1 MKWMF
6 YLTNAVSRFSA
17 FFILTFILSTLLFFT
32 GCRSNNQTE
41 IPAQNQPPL
50 FPENAAES
58 AFEVPAPNINLANP
72 LVVSQRPEDAAT
84 CAEINEKIEKS
95 PFSNARWGVFAVSL
109 KDGRVVCSLDG
120 RKLFNPAS
128 IQKTLTA
135 VVALDKLGADYR
147 WKTSIYGNDEISAD
161 GVLNG
166 DLIIYGEGAPDFNTE
181 ALENLVG
188 QLQAKGLKRVSGNV
202 VGDSSYFRGDP
213 IGDGWTWNELQ
224 WYYGAEASALSF
236 NENQAFI
243 NVENGVGRATTD
255 YLQVTVGNPTA
266 INGSSGGEANKD
278 ANKNANYEAGGI
290 KRGLD
295 DNNFYVWGKVKNF
308 GARVSVANPAGL
320 VAKNL
325 KESLLKKGIAV
336 DGEPQSRDWKSA
348 DALDA
353 AKARELAAVQSAPL
367 VEIVKRMNKHS
378 VNLYAE
384 LILRTIGKR
393 FGDTVPNDIQLP
405 QNVRGDDTS
414 GAAVMKRWLL
424 EHKIAADDAQIAD
437 GSGLSRLDFVSPE
450 TFARAFIAAAQ
461 SASAQAFADSLPI
474 SATDGTLGGR
484 LGKAKGKVIAKTGT
498 ITFVNSLAGYA
509 AADNGEVLAFAVITN
524 NETRQKGVTNVI
536 DAAVMT
542 LVTGAKGEN
551 KDENENKNVIANE
564 PKNANVTNSNQANSF
579 YERNLAN
586 GTRGN

>member
-1 MKWMF
+1 MF
-6 YLTNAVSRFSA
+6 YLTNAVTRFSA
-17 FFILTFILSTLLFFT
+17 FFIFAALFTTFLIFT
-32 GCRSNNQTE
+32 GCRSTNETE
-41 IPAQNQPPL
+41 TAAQNQLPILPD
-50 FPENAAES
+50 NAAEPV
-58 AFEVPAPNINLANP
+58 FDVPAPNINLANP
-72 LVVSQRPEDAAT
+72 LVISQRPEDTAM

-95 PFSNARWGVFAVSL
+95 PFVNARWGVFAVSL
-109 KDGRVVCSLDG
+109 KDGRVVCSIDG

-135 VVALDKLGADYR
+135 IVALDKLGADYR
-147 WKTSIYGNDEISAD
+147 WKTGVYSAGEIDAN
-161 GVLNG
+161 GILNG
-166 DLIIYGEGAPDFNTE
+166 DLIVYGEGAPDFDSKG
-181 ALENLVG
+181 LENLVE
-188 QLQAKGLKRVSGNV
+188 QLQAKGLKRVTGNI

-243 NVENGVGRATTD
+243 NVENGVGHATTD
-255 YLQVTVGNPTA
+255 YLQVTVGNPTS
-266 INGSSGGEANKD
+266 INSDKKGNKEP
-278 ANKNANYEAGGI
+278 NYEAGGI

-308 GARVSVANPAGL
+308 GARVSVVNPAGL
-320 VAKNL
+320 VSKNL
-325 KESLLKKGIAV
+325 KESLQKRGITV
-336 DGEPQSRDWKSA
+336 DGESSSRDWKSA
-348 DALDA
+348 EALDVSEA
-353 AKARELAAVQSAPL
+353 NELASVQSQAL

-384 LILRTIGKR
+384 LLLRTIGKR

-450 TFARAFIAAAQ
+450 QFARAFIAAAQ
-461 SASAQAFADSLPI
+461 SNYAQPFSDSLPI
-474 SATDGTLGGR
+474 AATDGTLGGR

-509 AADNGEVLAFAVITN
+509 ATESGEVLAFVVITN
-524 NETRQKGVTNVI
+524 NETKQKGVTNLI

-542 LVTGAKGEN
+542 LVTGAKGN
-551 KDENENKNVIANE
+551 GVDENDNENTS
-564 PKNANVTNSNQANSF
+564 KNANVTNSNQANSF
-579 YERNLAN
+579 YERNLSN
-586 GTRGN
+586 KSKLPVIK

>member
-1 MKWMF
+1 
-6 YLTNAVSRFSA
+6 
-17 FFILTFILSTLLFFT
+17 
-32 GCRSNNQTE
+32 
-41 IPAQNQPPL
+41 
-50 FPENAAES
+50 
-58 AFEVPAPNINLANP
+58 
-72 LVVSQRPEDAAT
+72 
-84 CAEINEKIEKS
+84 
-95 PFSNARWGVFAVSL
+95 
-109 KDGRVVCSLDG
+109 
-120 RKLFNPAS
+120 
-128 IQKTLTA
+128 
-135 VVALDKLGADYR
+135 
-147 WKTSIYGNDEISAD
+147 
-161 GVLNG
+161 
-166 DLIIYGEGAPDFNTE
+166 
-181 ALENLVG
+181 
-188 QLQAKGLKRVSGNV
+188 LQAKGLKRVTGNV
-202 VGDSSYFRGDP
+202 IGDSSYFRGDP

-243 NVENGVGRATTD
+243 NVENGVGQATTD

-266 INGSSGGEANKD
+266 INGNASGETNKQ
-278 ANKNANYEAGGI
+278 ANYEAGGI

-336 DGEPQSRDWKSA
+336 DGEAQSRDWKSA
-348 DALDA
+348 DALDVS
-353 AKARELAAVQSAPL
+353 KAHELAAVQSAPL

-424 EHKIAADDAQIAD
+424 EHKIAADEAQIAD
-437 GSGLSRLDFVSPE
+437 GSGLSRLDFVTPE

-461 SASAQAFADSLPI
+461 SSTTAQAFADSLPI
-474 SATDGTLGGR
+474 AATDGTLGGR
-484 LGKAKGKVIAKTGT
+484 LAKVKGKVIAKTGT

-509 AADNGEVLAFAVITN
+509 ATDNGEVFAFAVITN
-524 NETRQKGVTNVI
+524 NETRQKGVTNLI
-536 DAAVMT
+536 DAAVTT

-551 KDENENKNVIANE
+551 KDETDVNNE

-586 GTRGN
+586 GTGGN

>member
-1 MKWMF
+1 MF

-17 FFILTFILSTLLFFT
+17 FFIFATLFTTFLIFT
-32 GCRSNNQTE
+32 GCRSTNETE
-41 IPAQNQPPL
+41 TAAQNQPIT
-50 FPENAAES
+50 FPDAAES
-58 AFEVPAPNINLANP
+58 AFEISAPNINLANP
-72 LVVSQRPEDAAT
+72 LVVSQRPEDTAM

-95 PFSNARWGVFAVSL
+95 PFVNARWGVFAVSL

-135 VVALDKLGADYR
+135 IVALDKLGADYR
-147 WKTSIYGNDEISAD
+147 WKTGVYSTGEIDAN
-161 GVLNG
+161 GTLNG
-166 DLIIYGEGAPDFNTE
+166 DLIVYGEGAPDFD
-181 ALENLVG
+181 AKGLENLVE
-188 QLQAKGLKRVSGNV
+188 QLQSKGLKKVSGNII
-202 VGDSSYFRGDP
+202 GDSSYFRGDA

-255 YLQVTVGNPTA
+255 YLHVTVGNPTPM
-266 INGSSGGEANKD
+266 NSNSNSET
-278 ANKNANYEAGGI
+278 NYEAGGI

-325 KESLLKKGIAV
+325 KESLQKKGIAV
-336 DGEPQSRDWKSA
+336 DGESSSRDWKSA
-348 DALDA
+348 DALDV
-353 AKARELAAVQSAPL
+353 AKANELAAMQSQSL

-384 LILRTIGKR
+384 LLLRTIGKR
-393 FGDTVPNDIQLP
+393 FGDSVSNNIQLP

-450 TFARAFIAAAQ
+450 QFARAFITAAQ
-461 SASAQAFADSLPI
+461 SDYAQPFADSLPI

-484 LGKAKGKVIAKTGT
+484 LGKAKGRVIAKTGT

-509 AADNGEVLAFAVITN
+509 ATDSGEVLAFAVITN
-524 NETRQKGVTNVI
+524 NETKQKGVTNLI

-542 LVTGAKGEN
+542 LITGAKRES
-551 KDENENKNVIANE
+551 KDENANE
-564 PKNANVTNSNQANSF
+564 SQSKNASVTNSNQANSF
-579 YERNLAN
+579 YERNIAN
-586 GTRGN
+586 GN

>member
-1 MKWMF
+1 MF
-6 YLTNAVSRFSA
+6 YLTNAVSCFSA
-17 FFILTFILSTLLFFT
+17 FFISTFIFTAILLFT

-41 IPAQNQPPL
+41 TAAQNQPSVLPDA
-50 FPENAAES
+50 AAE
-58 AFEVPAPNINLANP
+58 FEVPAPNINLANP
-72 LVVSQRPEDAAT
+72 LVVSQRPEDTAT

-135 VVALDKLGADYR
+135 VVALDKLGADYH
-147 WKTSIYGNDEISAD
+147 WKTSVYADQEIGAD
-161 GVLNG
+161 GILNG
-166 DLIIYGEGAPDFNTE
+166 DLIVYGEGAPDFNTE
-181 ALENLVG
+181 ALENLVS
-188 QLQAKGLKRVSGNV
+188 QMQAKGLKRVSGNII
-202 VGDSSYFRGDP
+202 GDSSYFRGDS

-243 NVENGVGRATTD
+243 NVENGVGHATTD

-266 INGSSGGEANKD
+266 INGNASGETNKE
-278 ANKNANYEAGGI
+278 ANYEAGGI

-308 GARVSVANPAGL
+308 GARVSVVNPAGL

-325 KESLLKKGIAV
+325 KESLLKKGITV
-336 DGEPQSRDWKSA
+336 DGEAQSRDWKSA

-353 AKARELAAVQSAPL
+353 ANARELAAVQSAPL

-393 FGDTVPNDIQLP
+393 FSDTVPNDIQLP

-424 EHKIAADDAQIAD
+424 EHKIAAEEAQIAD
-437 GSGLSRLDFVSPE
+437 GSGLSRLDFATPE

-461 SASAQAFADSLPI
+461 SNSAQAFADSLPI
-474 SATDGTLGGR
+474 AATDGTLGGR
-484 LGKAKGKVIAKTGT
+484 LARVKGKVIAKTGT

-509 AADNGEVLAFAVITN
+509 ATDKGEVLAFAVITN
-524 NETRQKGVTNVI
+524 NETRQKGVTNLI
-536 DAAVMT
+536 DAAVTT

-551 KDENENKNVIANE
+551 EDESSDKSE

-586 GTRGN
+586 GN